1 MNPESFAKKLANIDC
16 FKNRETLGR
25 AVAGRVNL
33 DGLISGR
40 GKAMSRMISIAN
52 KVRICGSLVPP
63 RCLCDSLR
71 CGAYGTFCYGIS

>member
-1 MNPESFAKKLANIDC
+1 MNPQSFAVKLANIDC

-40 GKAMSRMISIAN
+40 GKAMSKMIKIAN
-52 KVRICGSLVPP
+52 KVRVCAQPGITKISTP
-63 RCLCDSLR
+63 LR
-71 CGAYGTFCYGIS
+71 MGDLKAL